1 MFKIASPQSEQ
12 SSVSGASYLD
22 DVLRDGLL
30 PLDPLGP
37 SGTNTGTEEE
47 HGPYP
52 ELKIVQRYPSMGS
65 TKKRAFVDDDDDDY
79 GSYKRQRLDDY
90 GR

>member
-1 MFKIASPQSEQ
+1 MFKISSPQSEQ

-37 SGTNTGTEEE
+37 SETSAGTEEE

-65 TKKRAFVDDDDDDY
+65 TKKRAFVDDDGEDY